1 MIQDHRRCVDFG
13 RELPNPFWNQP
24 EEICKKKREDIA
36 FSFFLLS
43 ASMYASARSGSHGA
57 AAKFVTITLP
67 VYALW
72 G

>member
-1 MIQDHRRCVDFG
+1 MIQGHCRCVDFG

-24 EEICKKKREDIA
+24 VEICKKEDVA
-36 FSFFLLS
+36 FPFFVLS
-43 ASMYASARSGSHGA
+43 ASMYASAQSGSYRA
-57 AAKFVTITLP
+57 AGKFVTITLP